1 MVVDS
6 AANAASAQKK
16 RRSLVIATVT
26 VGALLLVSL
35 GGLGWL
41 LFKPSNHEVVLQP
54 AGFVTENPFAADPFA
69 GAPDPKLATPAQ
81 EIAKVP
87 NAPMNTQSTTATDVA
102 IYGGSGS
109 HTVCDAAKF
118 LQFMEK
124 NPTQAK
130 AWVDAL
136 NADSQLNWPKGALT
150 VADIPAYVQT
160 LAPVVLMTDTLVT
173 NHDFVNGKPVAYI
186 SVLQAGTAVLADMWG
201 VPRLQCYCG
210 NPLTLPPGMTNVTY
224 TGKSWTGFDPG
235 NVTRLQPPA
244 KPVDQLTVQDL
255 NNPGSTLQVGPV
267 CFDPSVCATGTA
279 PTTPTTPAPTTPPAT
294 TTPQQSGFYVK
305 PNPPTPSADICSG
318 TVGNNIKTVPGDFD
332 FTATNNSPVEVD
344 LWATQMTWQALPGE
358 DPAYGGDI
366 DGCQMVYVGTLPKGA
381 SDSTL
386 FSGAFQKWAAFEGA
400 QGTGPVSTHTNIG
413 DGATWSIQ

>member
-6 AANAASAQKK
+6 AAQAASAQKK
-16 RRSLVIATVT
+16 RRGLLISTVT
-26 VGALLLVSL
+26 VAALLLVSL

-41 LFKPSNHEVVLQP
+41 VLKPSGHEVVLQP

-210 NPLTLPPGMTNVTY
+210 NPLTLPPGTTNVTY

-235 NVTRLQPPA
+235 RVTLLQPPPE
-244 KPVDQLTVQDL
+244 PVDGLTVVDL
-255 NNPGSTLQVGPV
+255 DNPGNTLQVGPV
-267 CFDPSVCATGTA
+267 CVNPEGCDTGGD
-279 PTTPTTPAPTTPPAT
+279 TT
-294 TTPQQSGFYVK
+294 QQSGDTTQQQGSTTQQSDFYIK
-305 PNPPTPSADICSG
+305 PNPPTPSADLCSAQTG
-318 TVGNNIKTVPGDFD
+318 AHISTVPGDFKFD
-332 FTATNNSPVEVD
+332 ITNNSPVEVD
-344 LWATQMTWQALPGE
+344 LWSVQLTWQAGAGE
-358 DPAYGGDI
+358 DPDYGGVI
-366 DGCQMVYVGTLPKGA
+366 DSCTMVYVATLPKG
-381 SDSTL
+381 STGYG
-386 FSGAFQKWAAFEGA
+386 FTSGAFIPWAAFEGTH
-400 QGTGPVSTHTNIG
+400 GTGPVATKTVTG
-413 DGATWSIQ
+413 DGSAWSVQ